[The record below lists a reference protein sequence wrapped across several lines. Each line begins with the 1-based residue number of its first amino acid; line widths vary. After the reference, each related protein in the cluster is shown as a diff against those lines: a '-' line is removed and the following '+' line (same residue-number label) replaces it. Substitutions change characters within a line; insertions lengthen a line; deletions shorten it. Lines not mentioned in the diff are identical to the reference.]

1 VNEKY
6 AGLTQQQIEALT
18 AIDQDLAA
26 AAITVK
32 PGAIE
37 HNCTFGRKSEAERIV
52 AMAPAAATRD
62 FSLLSVPVGI
72 CLVFTVFII
81 ALFMKY
87 EELSS
92 PSLLIGTGVIVVT
105 TAYLCVKA
113 IMERGYL
120 RRRYLDWRRRL
131 LGRSEW

>member
-1 VNEKY
+1 MDKKY
-6 AGLTQQQIEALT
+6 VGLTPQQIEALT

-37 HNCTFGRKSEAERIV
+37 HNCALGHVSDALRIV
-52 AMAPAAATRD
+52 AIAPAAATRD
-62 FSLLSVPVGI
+62 LSLLSVPVGI
-72 CLVFTVFII
+72 FLVFTVFIV
-81 ALFMKY
+81 ALLMKY
-87 EELSS
+87 EELST
-92 PSLLIGTGVIVVT
+92 PTLLIGTGVMLVT
-105 TAYLCVKA
+105 IAYLCVKA
-113 IMERGYL
+113 ITERGYL

>member
-1 VNEKY
+1 MNGKY
-6 AGLTQQQIEALT
+6 AGLTPQQIDALT
-18 AIDQDLAA
+18 AIDRDLAD

-37 HNCTFGRKSEAERIV
+37 HNCNFGRKSEAGRI
-52 AMAPAAATRD
+52 AAIAPAAEIRD
-62 FSLLSVPVGI
+62 LSLLSVPVGI
-72 CLVFTVFII
+72 FLVFMVCIV
-81 ALFMKY
+81 ALFIKF
-87 EELSS
+87 EELST
-92 PSLLIGTGVIVVT
+92 PTLLIGTGVMLVT
-105 TAYLCVKA
+105 IAYLCVKA

>member
-1 VNEKY
+1 MNEKY
-6 AGLTQQQIEALT
+6 VGLTPQQIEALT

-37 HNCTFGRKSEAERIV
+37 HNCTLGNVSEAPRIV
-52 AMAPAAATRD
+52 AIAPAAATRD
-62 FSLLSVPVGI
+62 LSLLSVPVGI
-72 CLVFTVFII
+72 CLVFGVSIV

-87 EELSS
+87 EELNT
-92 PSLLIGTGVIVVT
+92 PTLLIGTGVMVVT
-105 TAYLCVKA
+105 IAYLCVKA

-120 RRRYLDWRRRL
+120 RRRYLDWRRRF

>member
-1 VNEKY
+1 VDKKY

-37 HNCTFGRKSEAERIV
+37 HNCSFGRKSEAERIV
-52 AMAPAAATRD
+52 ATAPVAAIRD
-62 FSLLSVPVGI
+62 LSLLSVPVGI
-72 CLVFTVFII
+72 FLVFTVSIV
-81 ALFMKY
+81 ALFMKH
-87 EELSS
+87 EELNTHT
-92 PSLLIGTGVIVVT
+92 LLIGTGVMVVT
-105 TAYLCVKA
+105 IAYLCVKA
-113 IMERGYL
+113 IIERGYL

>member
-1 VNEKY
+1 MDEKY
-6 AGLTQQQIEALT
+6 AGLTPQQIEALT

-37 HNCTFGRKSEAERIV
+37 HNCNFGRKSEAERIV
-52 AMAPAAATRD
+52 AIAPAAATGD
-62 FSLLSVPVGI
+62 LSLLSVPFSI
-72 CLVFTVFII
+72 CLVFTAFIVV
-81 ALFMKY
+81 LFMKY
-87 EELSS
+87 EELST
-92 PSLLIGTGVIVVT
+92 PTLLIGTGVMVVT
-105 TAYLCVKA
+105 TAYLIVKA
-113 IMERGYL
+113 IIERGYL